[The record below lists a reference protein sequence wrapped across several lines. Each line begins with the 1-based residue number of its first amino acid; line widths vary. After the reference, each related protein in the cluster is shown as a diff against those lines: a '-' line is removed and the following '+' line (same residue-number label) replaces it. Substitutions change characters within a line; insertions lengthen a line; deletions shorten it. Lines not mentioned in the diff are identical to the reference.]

1 MGPQIHVPE
10 RASAM
15 PVSNDE
21 LLRSQREANE
31 HLVLA
36 TMRMEQEADSARAAL
51 MEAPAAVGL
60 LRGRDLTIEFVNP
73 GILEMWGR
81 TSDVI
86 GKPLLDAL
94 PELRG
99 QGFDDLMANVMRTGT
114 PFIASEM
121 PCKLMRDGRLET
133 VYFNFAYTPTRTAHN
148 VIDGVSVIAFDVT
161 PAAVARKLI
170 ALTARVGR
178 SLVAEGLLA
187 EQLGVCCAALV
198 EFGAAFARI
207 WTYNPSDE
215 VLEVRASAGLDV
227 HLDGA
232 HLGVDLDAGTVDR
245 IARSRA
251 PLVTNAVVG
260 DPDVADQEW
269 AKREGMVAFAGYPLL
284 VGDRL
289 LGVLALFA
297 KEELSA
303 DSLSTLSSVANQIAL
318 GIDRAN
324 NERFRELF
332 IGIVG
337 HDLRTPLNA
346 ITMGTELL
354 ASDPALAAP
363 QARTVERIRAS
374 AWRMGRMIT
383 QVLDFTRARAGGG
396 ISITRE
402 PADLHTICAQA
413 VDELATAN
421 PARIIETE
429 YRGDAHGE
437 WDADRLARVFS
448 NLLGN
453 ALKHGRQDTSVRV
466 EVDATGA
473 AVRCLV
479 GNLGGP
485 ISAALLPNLF
495 DPFRQG
501 HVGTSGSGG
510 ADGLGLGLFIAQQI
524 VVAHGGRIGVRS
536 SAGDGTQFSFELSR
550 R

>member
-1 MGPQIHVPE
+1 MGPQLQVPE
-10 RASAM
+10 HASAM
-15 PVSNDE
+15 PWTHDE
-21 LLRSQREANE
+21 LLRRQREANE
-31 HLVLA
+31 HLVL
-36 TMRMEQEADSARAAL
+36 TSMRLEQEADSARASL
-51 MEAPAAVGL
+51 MDSPAAVGI
-60 LRGRDLTIEFVNP
+60 LRGPDLTIEFANP
-73 GILEMWGR
+73 GLLKVWGR

-86 GKPLLDAL
+86 GKPLLEAM

-99 QGFDDLMANVMRTGT
+99 QGFDDLLFDVMRTGT
-114 PFIASEM
+114 PFIAAREM
-121 PCKLMRDGRLET
+121 PCKLIRDGKLET
-133 VYFNFAYTPTRTAHN
+133 VYFNFSYTPTRNADQ

-187 EQLGVCCAALV
+187 DQLGVCCSALM

-215 VLEVRASAGLDV
+215 VLEIRASAGLHV
-227 HLDGA
+227 HPDGA
-232 HLGVDLDAGTVDR
+232 HLGVDHDAARVGR
-245 IARSRA
+245 IARSRS
-251 PLVTNAVVG
+251 PLVSNAVIEEF
-260 DPDVADQEW
+260 DVAEQEW
-269 AKREGMVAFAGYPLL
+269 AKREGIEAFAGYPLL

-289 LGVLALFA
+289 LGVITLFA

-318 GIDRAN
+318 GIERAD

-337 HDLRTPLNA
+337 HDLRNPLNA
-346 ITMGTELL
+346 ISMGAELL
-354 ASDPALAAP
+354 ATDPGLAP
-363 QARTVERIRAS
+363 SQVRTVERIRAS
-374 AWRMGRMIT
+374 ARRMGRMIA

-396 ISITRE
+396 ISIFRE
-402 PADLHTICAQA
+402 PADLRVICAQA
-413 VDELATAN
+413 LDELATAN
-421 PARIIETE
+421 PARIIETA
-429 YRGDAHGE
+429 YSGDAHGE
-437 WDADRLARVFS
+437 WDANGLARLFS
-448 NLLGN
+448 NLVGN
-453 ALKHGRQDTSVRV
+453 ALKHGRQDTPVRV

-473 AVRCLV
+473 VVRCLV
-479 GNLGGP
+479 SNLGPP

-501 HVGTSGSGG
+501 HGGARSG

-524 VVAHGGRIGVRS
+524 VVAHGGKISVRS
-536 SAGDGTQFSFELSR
+536 SDDKGTQFSFDLSR